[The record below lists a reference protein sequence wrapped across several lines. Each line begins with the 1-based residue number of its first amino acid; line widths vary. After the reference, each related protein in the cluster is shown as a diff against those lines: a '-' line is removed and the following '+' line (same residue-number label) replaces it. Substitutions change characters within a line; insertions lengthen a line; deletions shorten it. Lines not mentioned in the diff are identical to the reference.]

1 MLTVRAKSSCI
12 IERMQLQ
19 LGNVTGSC
27 ERITATRHQE
37 ATMRTLGMQRNDIV
51 SLLFF
56 LLLVVGGGLAM
67 GVLTAPDDWYA
78 QLEKPAFTP
87 PGWVF
92 APVWT
97 ALYVAIAVAGWR
109 VWKRDRGGRA
119 MGLWWAQLVLNFL
132 WSPIFF
138 SAHLIVVALVVV
150 LLLLTA
156 VVGFIA
162 SSWWQ
167 DRLAAWLFLPYAA
180 WVAFASL
187 LNASIAVMN

>member
-1 MLTVRAKSSCI
+1 MMSKLR
-12 IERMQLQ
+12 
-19 LGNVTGSC
+19 
-27 ERITATRHQE
+27 
-37 ATMRTLGMQRNDIV
+37 MQRNDTV
-51 SLLFF
+51 SLLLF
-56 LLLVVGGGLAM
+56 LLLVVGGGLAV
-67 GVLTAPDDWYA
+67 GFLTAPDDWYA

-97 ALYVAIAVAGWR
+97 TLYIAIAVAGWR
-109 VWKRDRGGRA
+109 VWQRDRAGRA
-119 MGLWWAQLVLNFL
+119 MRLWWAQLVLNFL

-138 SAHLIVVALVVV
+138 SAHLIGVALVVV
-150 LLLLTA
+150 LLLLIA

-167 DRLAAWLFLPYAA
+167 ERLAAWLFLPYAA

-187 LNASIAVMN
+187 LNASIVVMN